1 MSETLVQ
8 DLDFYSQFNWTDQ
21 LAKSKIKFYKL
32 LLLNHIQKIKHVYFK
47 LDSFLTKN
55 MKYLV
60 E

>member
-47 LDSFLTKN
+47 LDSFLTK
-55 MKYLV
+55 K
-60 E
+60 